1 MTESLVFL
9 FCILSVCTAVTTCL
23 SSKIIRST
31 FFFGVTLFLI
41 AFIFIVV
48 GSALLGII
56 QILLYTG
63 GTLVLFLFSIFLT
76 GNWDYNNL
84 GETFNRP
91 ILAITISFIFFITL
105 SFLVSESQ
113 TFIDLEKNFD
123 LDSVASTK
131 NVSKSLF
138 NDWVFILEIS
148 SILLLATIVGCLTLL
163 KFRKE
168 IK

>member
-48 GSALLGII
+48 GSTLLGII

-105 SFLVSESQ
+105 SFLISESQ
-113 TFIDLEKNFD
+113 TFIDLEKNFN
-123 LDSVASTK
+123 LNSIASTK

>member
-48 GSALLGII
+48 GSTLLGII

-84 GETFNRP
+84 GETFSRP

-105 SFLVSESQ
+105 SFLISESQ
-113 TFIDLEKNFD
+113 TFLDLEKNFN
-123 LDSVASTK
+123 LNSIASTK

>member
-48 GSALLGII
+48 GSTLLGII

-84 GETFNRP
+84 GETFSRP

-123 LDSVASTK
+123 LSSVASTK

>member
-63 GTLVLFLFSIFLT
+63 GTLLLFLFSIFLT

>member
-48 GSALLGII
+48 GSTLLGII

-84 GETFNRP
+84 GETFSRP

-105 SFLVSESQ
+105 SFLISESQ
-113 TFIDLEKNFD
+113 TFIDLEKNFN
-123 LDSVASTK
+123 LNSIASTK
-131 NVSKSLF
+131 NVSKYLF
-138 NDWVFILEIS
+138 NDWFFILEIS

>member
-48 GSALLGII
+48 GSTLLGII

>member
-48 GSALLGII
+48 GSTLLGII

-84 GETFNRP
+84 GETFSRP

-105 SFLVSESQ
+105 SFLISESQ

-123 LDSVASTK
+123 LNSIASTK

>member
-48 GSALLGII
+48 GSTLLGII

-123 LDSVASTK
+123 LNSVASTK

>member
-23 SSKIIRST
+23 SSKVIRST

-48 GSALLGII
+48 GSTLLGII

-84 GETFNRP
+84 GETFSRP

-105 SFLVSESQ
+105 SFLISESQ
-113 TFIDLEKNFD
+113 TFIDLEKNFN
-123 LDSVASTK
+123 LNSIASTK

>member
-48 GSALLGII
+48 GSTLLGII

-84 GETFNRP
+84 GETFSRP

-105 SFLVSESQ
+105 SFLISESQ
-113 TFIDLEKNFD
+113 TFIDLEKNFN
-123 LDSVASTK
+123 LNSIASTK

>member
-31 FFFGVTLFLI
+31 FFFGVTLFII

-113 TFIDLEKNFD
+113 TFIDLEKNLD
-123 LDSVASTK
+123 LDSVSSKK

-138 NDWVFILEIS
+138 NDLFFIIEIS

>member
-123 LDSVASTK
+123 LSSVASTK

>member
-48 GSALLGII
+48 GSTLLGII

-63 GTLVLFLFSIFLT
+63 GTLVLFQFSIFLT

-84 GETFNRP
+84 GETFSRP

-105 SFLVSESQ
+105 SFLISESQ
-113 TFIDLEKNFD
+113 TFIDLEKNFN
-123 LDSVASTK
+123 LNSIASTK

>member
-84 GETFNRP
+84 GETFSRP

>member
-123 LDSVASTK
+123 LSSVASTK

-138 NDWVFILEIS
+138 NDCVFILEIS

>member
-48 GSALLGII
+48 GSTLLGII

-84 GETFNRP
+84 GETFSRP

>member
-48 GSALLGII
+48 GSTLLGII

-84 GETFNRP
+84 GETFSRP

-105 SFLVSESQ
+105 SFLISESQ
-113 TFIDLEKNFD
+113 TFIDLEKNFE
-123 LDSVASTK
+123 LNSIASTK

>member
-113 TFIDLEKNFD
+113 TFIDLEKNFV

>member
-123 LDSVASTK
+123 LNSVASTK

>member
-84 GETFNRP
+84 GETFSRP

-105 SFLVSESQ
+105 SFLISESQ
-113 TFIDLEKNFD
+113 TFIDLEKNFN
-123 LDSVASTK
+123 LNSIASTK

>member
-48 GSALLGII
+48 GSTLLGII

-105 SFLVSESQ
+105 SFLISESQ
-113 TFIDLEKNFD
+113 TFIDLEKNFE
-123 LDSVASTK
+123 LNSIASTK

>member
-91 ILAITISFIFFITL
+91 ILAITISFIFFSTL

-123 LDSVASTK
+123 LSSVASTK